1 MSRLA
6 PLVAR
11 AAAALVAVG
20 VAAAYL
26 RQPEATSMRV
36 TAEFE
41 RAGLNVRKGD
51 EVRVRGVPVGR
62 IAAIEV
68 DDVGAVVRYALRIDP
83 DAEVAADTTAR
94 LVPKTLFG
102 DKFVELQPASPG
114 GPALADGAVIPLER
128 TAPATEIQTLLDEL
142 VPVLR
147 SIDPVQV
154 SNTLASFAEGLDGT
168 GSDIEAVLETLP
180 PVLEELTRR
189 RDDLSTLFRSVPGV
203 AGTVEARA
211 TELARAADHFGDLAD
226 LVVDEQP
233 ELARFLDGTTAL
245 SAEAAALL
253 TEDGEV
259 LQGVLDD
266 GYTVL
271 DIVSGYPGAITAL
284 LNGAPRFVNG
294 LAAATSTGAFRAPI
308 ANFVVLN
315 PGSLLDAPGSFGEAQ
330 GGAGVGPDIVIEGL
344 ELPAPSVD
352 LGLAESTG
360 ALSSSGLGELLGS
373 LLGGSA
379 R

>member
-6 PLVAR
+6 PVV
-11 AAAALVAVG
+11 AALVAAG

-26 RQPEATSMRV
+26 RQPEATSIRV

-68 DDVGAVVRYALRIDP
+68 DDAGAVVRYALRIDP
-83 DAEVAADTTAR
+83 DAEVAADSTAR

-114 GPALADGAVIPLER
+114 GPTLADGAVIPLER
-128 TAPATEIQTLLDEL
+128 TAPATEVQTLLDEL

-147 SIDPVQV
+147 SIDPVEV

-168 GSDIEAVLETLP
+168 GRDIEAVLESLP

-189 RDDLSTLFRSVPGV
+189 RDDLGTLFRSVPGV
-203 AGTVEARA
+203 AGTLEARA
-211 TELARAADHFGDLAD
+211 ADLARAADHFGDLAD
-226 LVVDEQP
+226 FVVEEQP
-233 ELARFLDGTTAL
+233 ELARFLDGATAL

-266 GYTVL
+266 GYAVL
-271 DIVSGYPGAITAL
+271 DIVSEYPGAITAL
-284 LNGAPRFVNG
+284 LDGAPRFVNG

-344 ELPAPSVD
+344 ELPTPGIDVGS
-352 LGLAESTG
+352 G
-360 ALSSSGLGELLGS
+360 ARAGSPASSGLGALLGN
-373 LLGGSA
+373 LFGGPTP
-379 R
+379 